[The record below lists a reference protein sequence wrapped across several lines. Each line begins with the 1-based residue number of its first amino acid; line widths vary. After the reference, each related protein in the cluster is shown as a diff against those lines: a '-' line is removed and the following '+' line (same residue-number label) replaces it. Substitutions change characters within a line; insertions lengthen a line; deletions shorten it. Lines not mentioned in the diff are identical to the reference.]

1 MLFSVDS
8 LGRKTVSAFRGRSVL
23 LKNLDLHGW
32 MMSLPSL
39 TLVPHAV
46 ILVIAGIILLKIHT
60 VPVRFDQI
68 HIAGQPM
75 DLNLVDAGQQLGCGY
90 RIFRAAEAERSSV
103 SYLFALS

>member
-39 TLVPHAV
+39 TLTAYLD
-46 ILVIAGIILLKIHT
+46 I
-60 VPVRFDQI
+60 QI
-68 HIAGQPM
+68 TGLIP
-75 DLNLVDAGQQLGCGY
+75 
-90 RIFRAAEAERSSV
+90 RIE
-103 SYLFALS
+103 LS

>member
-39 TLVPHAV
+39 TLTA
-46 ILVIAGIILLKIHT
+46 
-60 VPVRFDQI
+60 
-68 HIAGQPM
+68 
-75 DLNLVDAGQQLGCGY
+75 
-90 RIFRAAEAERSSV
+90 
-103 SYLFALS
+103 YLDI